1 MIHKIQV
8 RVQIGE
14 DAEHDAPVWKL
25 QWSNLGM
32 DLAVS
37 CRRTTSTAPAIYI
50 RRTNMIGEL
59 EPVPAAVIVAAK

>member
-1 MIHKIQV
+1 MQV
-8 RVQIGE
+8 GE

-37 CRRTTSTAPAIYI
+37 CSRTPVQAPAVHI
-50 RRTNMIGEL
+50 RRTNLIGEL
-59 EPVPAAVIVAAK
+59 EPEPAAVIVAAR

>member
-1 MIHKIQV
+1 M
-8 RVQIGE
+8 QIGE

-37 CRRTTSTAPAIYI
+37 CTRTQSLAPAVHI
-50 RRTNMIGEL
+50 RRTNLIGEL
-59 EPVPAAVIVAAK
+59 EAEPAALLVAAR